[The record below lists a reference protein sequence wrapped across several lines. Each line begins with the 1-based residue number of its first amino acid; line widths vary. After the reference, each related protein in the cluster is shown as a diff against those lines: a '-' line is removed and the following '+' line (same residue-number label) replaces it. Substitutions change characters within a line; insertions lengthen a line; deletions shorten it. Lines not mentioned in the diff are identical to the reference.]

1 MTILKASYILLLLFS
16 IFWFYDFIQSSDSI
30 YAQERNSNQTTVIAI
45 PKGSANPEV
54 DVTNLTPKQW
64 YTPKEVT
71 INVNDT
77 IMWTNNDTESHTV
90 TSGIGGGLNSLLSNS
105 KGQPDGLFDS
115 GLFGPDN
122 ITSIKFNQSGTYH
135 YFCTIHP
142 WMEGIIKVQ
151 GNNTNVPSYPVDEF
165 QNKLNDLPLY
175 NFTDDGKV
183 EIGLSWIP
191 SSITTNVPVNFL
203 MDFYEYP
210 KNTRMHLWPYNFV
223 ILQNNAE
230 VFRTSD
236 ISQVGSSS
244 QTFAFNST
252 GPAIIKVESANNKSS
267 FVQFGTFVYENPYNT
282 TTEFQ
287 NASNSFVLLSPLTLV
302 YIVYAIIIILPISL
316 VVIILLYRKKM
327 I

>member
-1 MTILKASYILLLLFS
+1 MIIQKISCYLLILCS
-16 IFWFYDFIQSSDSI
+16 IFWLYDFIESSDSI
-30 YAQERNSNQTTVIAI
+30 YAQERHSNKATVIEI

-77 IMWTNNDTESHTV
+77 IKWTNNDTEPHTV

-122 ITSIKFNQSGTYH
+122 TTSIKFNQSGVYH

-142 WMEGIIKVQ
+142 WMDGTIKVQ
-151 GNNTNVPSYPVDEF
+151 GNDTNIPSYPVNEF
-165 QNKLNDLPLY
+165 QNKIDDFPLY

-183 EIGLSWIP
+183 EIGLSWTP

-210 KNTRMHLWPYNFV
+210 KNTRMHLWSYNFV

-252 GPAIIKVESANNKSS
+252 GPAIIKVESANNKSA
-267 FVQFGTFVYENPYNT
+267 FVQFGTFVYENPYNIT
-282 TTEFQ
+282 SEFQ
-287 NASNSFVLLSPLTLV
+287 NVSNSFVLLSPLTLV
-302 YIVYAIIIILPISL
+302 YIVYVIIIVLPISTAI
-316 VVIILLYRKKM
+316 IILLYKKKK